1 MSIRNKFSSNKDI
14 EHDQYQA
21 KIVDRLEE
29 LQKEILDERT
39 IINKFLSLLGVKK
52 SKSNGIYLW
61 GDVGRGKTYLMDL
74 FYETLSIKDKN
85 RKHFHRLMENI
96 HNGTHQFKNQKDPI
110 QEVAKSISIN
120 HKIICIDEFYIE
132 DIADATIM
140 ARLIESLLDEGI
152 RLIMTSNCKPD
163 DLYKNGLQRD
173 LFVPA
178 INRINNN
185 LEVIHIGEGKDFR
198 QSIIGEGIERISIH
212 NELNIKRLVK
222 YLECFGHHPKK
233 CKSTIVVRN
242 RQIEC
247 IVRTN
252 ELVWF
257 KFDSICG
264 DKRSVKDYIDITDQ
278 FKTVVITEV
287 PEFDQEHENEAR
299 RFIALVDELYDRD
312 IDLFMTTFGD
322 HKNLYN
328 GIKLKDEF
336 TRTTSR
342 LVEMNKRD

>member
-1 MSIRNKFSSNKDI
+1 M
-14 EHDQYQA
+14 
-21 KIVDRLEE
+21 
-29 LQKEILDERT
+29 
-39 IINKFLSLLGVKK
+39 
-52 SKSNGIYLW
+52 
-61 GDVGRGKTYLMDL
+61 
-74 FYETLSIKDKN
+74 
-85 RKHFHRLMENI
+85 
-96 HNGTHQFKNQKDPI
+96 
-110 QEVAKSISIN
+110 
-120 HKIICIDEFYIE
+120 CIDEFYIE
-132 DIADATIM
+132 DIADAMIM
-140 ARLIESLLDEGI
+140 ARLIESLLSEGI

-163 DLYKNGLQRD
+163 ELYKNGLQRD

-178 INRINNN
+178 IDRINGN

-198 QSIIGEGIERISIH
+198 QSIIGEGIERIAIH
-212 NELNIKRLVK
+212 TEDNIQRLAI
-222 YLECFGHHPKK
+222 YHECFNDDLER
-233 CKSTIVVRN
+233 CESTIVVRN
-242 RQIEC
+242 REIEC

-257 KFDSICG
+257 RFDSICG

-287 PEFDQEHENEAR
+287 PEFDQECENEAR
-299 RFIALVDELYDRD
+299 RFIALIDELYDRN

-342 LVEMNKRD
+342 LVEMNKKD

>member
-1 MSIRNKFSSNKDI
+1 MSIREKFSSNKDI
-14 EHDQYQA
+14 EHDQYQVN
-21 KIVDRLEE
+21 IVDRLEK
-29 LQKEILDERT
+29 LQKEILNERS
-39 IINKFLSLLGVKK
+39 IINKFLSLLRIEKP
-52 SKSNGIYLW
+52 KSNGIYLW

-74 FYETLSIKDKN
+74 FYETLSIKDKD

-96 HNGTHQFKNQKDPI
+96 HNSTQQFKNQKDPI
-110 QEVAKSISIN
+110 QEAAKSISVN
-120 HKIICIDEFYIE
+120 YKVICIDEFYIE

-140 ARLIESLLDEGI
+140 ARLIESLLNEGI
-152 RLIMTSNCKPD
+152 RLIMTSNSKPD

-178 INRINNN
+178 INRINDN

-198 QSIIGEGIERISIH
+198 QSNIGEGIERISLHTEDNIQRLAIYH
-212 NELNIKRLVK
+212 KCLNDDSEK
-222 YLECFGHHPKK
+222 FT
-233 CKSTIVVRN
+233 SNIVIRN
-242 RQIEC
+242 REIEC
-247 IVRTN
+247 IARTK

-264 DKRSVKDYIDITDQ
+264 DKRSVKDYIDIADQ

-287 PEFDQEHENEAR
+287 PKFDEEHDNEAR
-299 RFIALVDELYDRD
+299 RFIALIDELYDRD

-328 GIKLKDEF
+328 GIKLRDEF

-342 LVEMNKRD
+342 LVEMNKKY